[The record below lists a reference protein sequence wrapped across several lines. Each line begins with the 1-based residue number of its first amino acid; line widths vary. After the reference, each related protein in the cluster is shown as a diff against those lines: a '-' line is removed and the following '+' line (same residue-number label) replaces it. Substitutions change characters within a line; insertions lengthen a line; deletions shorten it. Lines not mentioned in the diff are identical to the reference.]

1 MSMRTLNSYQ
11 AKENVKPQKVPT
23 LKAPKS
29 MSFLKG
35 RRGRISSITSHD
47 SGGITHVTADP
58 TQLPI
63 QPPLRTKTS
72 SFFGSKTRRAERPE
86 SSLQKTLRNSGSQAE
101 LVPPT
106 TGTSLPLPKV
116 ARGSLRIKARKASKT
131 LKNRLINLFSSAKGD
146 DEAEFPDQ
154 HVKSQKKHEHQNHIS
169 FVTGPDEHNHHS
181 NGNEASL
188 HYQHGNMSEV
198 FPAPQNS
205 IGCSR
210 KASLPA
216 FGERAWGQVSNDE
229 QGPDDKSR
237 VTSWTN
243 SGPSTLTSEQQA
255 AWKEWE
261 KQRLSIIKENGAHC
275 PSPSLRRQAVGK
287 HILQSQESLIGQ
299 PLPPGPTVDSQRV
312 YAALMERLAETT
324 QLAQVVEQQRNSL
337 AEAAPAPLQ
346 RASKSDF
353 EDYEDNSAKP
363 APLTVRW
370 ATSKESLTIGDG
382 HANSHRDGNKSSPP
396 VTLTPWNDTLGAGDM
411 HGVASAERSNAF
423 FGSPEAHLFRTIS
436 PYRRALRKSMDEA
449 ENDMHGRNSGD
460 RIVSNCG
467 TEIRRPD
474 EACYDDAYS
483 ESVYSSDEPPA
494 GPVTKTIQSLTGMV
508 QAPPSSAGN
517 MSMSADPPVTYRP
530 TGHRVVSSVSSI
542 DWKTWLSANVA
553 RLEPSP
559 SPPRSVGVEP
569 AFPGLP
575 NPSGRGH
582 VREAT
587 QITDN
592 EDVGCRHRSFLVTQE
607 PTLPSSASSDQVLAE
622 VGNPDSLLERQDSC
636 ARRLPSPE
644 LPPPIPARSSL
655 RKNPYPVS
663 SDTRLTKEL
672 APLPQTG
679 EESRSPAHRPCINRL
694 SELNNMVD
702 TGRTPTP
709 RPPRLQKKRSG
720 FLYTPS
726 IAKSD
731 ATSPGLT
738 AAVEKQFG
746 PASKTPVSNDENKEN
761 EVSGGFNG
769 TRKSGPLGSAFDE
782 GSAKGRKMVD
792 VFLSRRRKRM
802 ASSSDDSPA
811 FL

>member
-1 MSMRTLNSYQ
+1 
-11 AKENVKPQKVPT
+11 
-23 LKAPKS
+23 
-29 MSFLKG
+29 
-35 RRGRISSITSHD
+35 
-47 SGGITHVTADP
+47 
-58 TQLPI
+58 
-63 QPPLRTKTS
+63 
-72 SFFGSKTRRAERPE
+72 
-86 SSLQKTLRNSGSQAE
+86 
-101 LVPPT
+101 
-106 TGTSLPLPKV
+106 
-116 ARGSLRIKARKASKT
+116 
-131 LKNRLINLFSSAKGD
+131 
-146 DEAEFPDQ
+146 
-154 HVKSQKKHEHQNHIS
+154 
-169 FVTGPDEHNHHS
+169 
-181 NGNEASL
+181 
-188 HYQHGNMSEV
+188 
-198 FPAPQNS
+198 
-205 IGCSR
+205 
-210 KASLPA
+210 
-216 FGERAWGQVSNDE
+216 
-229 QGPDDKSR
+229 
-237 VTSWTN
+237 
-243 SGPSTLTSEQQA
+243 
-255 AWKEWE
+255 
-261 KQRLSIIKENGAHC
+261 
-275 PSPSLRRQAVGK
+275 
-287 HILQSQESLIGQ
+287 
-299 PLPPGPTVDSQRV
+299 
-312 YAALMERLAETT
+312 MERLAETT

-363 APLTVRW
+363 APLTVRR

-530 TGHRVVSSVSSI
+530 TGHRVVSS
-542 DWKTWLSANVA
+542 
-553 RLEPSP
+553 
-559 SPPRSVGVEP
+559 
-569 AFPGLP
+569 
-575 NPSGRGH
+575 
-582 VREAT
+582 
-587 QITDN
+587 
-592 EDVGCRHRSFLVTQE
+592 
-607 PTLPSSASSDQVLAE
+607 
-622 VGNPDSLLERQDSC
+622 
-636 ARRLPSPE
+636 
-644 LPPPIPARSSL
+644 
-655 RKNPYPVS
+655 
-663 SDTRLTKEL
+663 EL

-761 EVSGGFNG
+761 EVSGGSNG